1 MSEKP
6 KNATANSPLADLE
19 ALVSRLDA
27 GLGSGKR
34 RDAIDAILASSPR
47 TTQVESLRDHE
58 AIQRFRKEFADGLI
72 RVDTAR
78 QLLGLIRVAVDA
90 VMK

>member
-1 MSEKP
+1 MDG
-6 KNATANSPLADLE
+6 PLAELE

-27 GLGSGKR
+27 ELAGGKR
-34 RDAIDAILASSPR
+34 RDAIDEILASSPR
-47 TTQVESLRDHE
+47 STGVKSLRDHE
-58 AIQRFRKEFADGLI
+58 AVQRFRKEFTDGLI

-78 QLLGLIRVAVDA
+78 QLLGLIRMAVDA